1 MRMNQRKK
9 LMNLLFSLKS
19 TPLTVHGEAVEEAL
33 KGAFI
38 RVDRL
43 GRDCFHQEHGRK
55 GPGSSHPKPGVAREI
70 SSRTR

>member
-1 MRMNQRKK
+1 
-9 LMNLLFSLKS
+9 MNLLFSLKS